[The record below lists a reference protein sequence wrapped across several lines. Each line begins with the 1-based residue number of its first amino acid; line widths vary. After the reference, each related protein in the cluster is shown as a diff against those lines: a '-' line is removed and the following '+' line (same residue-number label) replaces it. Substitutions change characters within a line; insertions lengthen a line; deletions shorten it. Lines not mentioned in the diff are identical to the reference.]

1 MDLFQIDKNMATKTV
16 IEKDGLIF
24 VSADDERIRLYGVT
38 KTEKGYARMPECVA
52 ESVSPGVKGLN
63 FNTAGGRVRFCTN
76 SKKIAIIAE
85 RDTTYNPDHMTF
97 TNVAGFDVYD
107 GATYVSTFR
116 PGSYVGGKN
125 SFESVIGFSD
135 SKERVITIN
144 FPNYGPVCSLFIG
157 VQQGATL
164 SPAPDYKYEKPV
176 VFYGSSVTQGG
187 CCSRPGMNY
196 PSVLSRMLDANFV
209 NLGFSG
215 SCKGEIEMAEYIA
228 KLDMSALIMGFD
240 HNAPSPEFL
249 LERHEPF
256 FKRVRALCPSLP
268 IVFITRAAFVPNPD
282 RDARLAVVQRTY
294 DNARAAGDE
303 NVYFVP
309 TPTSL
314 EPIGNDGTVD
324 GCHPND
330 LGFWFMAQ
338 GLYPTLKKILEGLK

>member
-16 IEKDGLIF
+16 IEKDGLVF
-24 VSADDERIRLYGVT
+24 VTPEDERIRLYGV
-38 KTEKGYARMPECVA
+38 EKKENGYARMPESVA
-52 ESVSPGVKGLN
+52 EFVSPGVKNLN
-63 FNTAGGRVRFCTN
+63 FNTAGGRVRFSTN
-76 SKKIAIIAE
+76 SKRLAIIAE

-107 GATYVSTFR
+107 GDTYVSTFR

-125 SFESVIGFSD
+125 SFESEIHLRGG
-135 SKERVITIN
+135 EEQLITIN
-144 FPNYGPVCSLFIG
+144 FPNYGPVTSLYIG
-157 VQQGATL
+157 VEQGASL
-164 SPAPDYKYEKPV
+164 SLAPDYKYERPV

-196 PSVLSRMLDANFV
+196 TSVLSRMLDANFI

-215 SCKGEIEMAEYIA
+215 SCKGELEMADYIA
-228 KLDMSALIMGFD
+228 SLDMSVLVMGFD

-249 LERHEPF
+249 LEHHEPF
-256 FKRVRALCPSLP
+256 FKRVRELCPELP
-268 IVFITRAAFVPNPD
+268 IVFITRAAFIPNPD
-282 RDARLAVVQRTY
+282 RDARLAVVKRTY
-294 DNARAAGDE
+294 DNARGAGDE

-309 TPTSL
+309 TPDSL
-314 EPIGNDGTVD
+314 APIGNDGTVD

-338 GLYPTLKKILEGLK
+338 GLYPVLKSILEKT